1 MLRQHSNRL
10 NTEEL
15 LRFLYQTCQELGLMK
30 ELLKL
35 PLGLA
40 EQVGCL
46 VPATFLSTR
55 AKHDPGMLINKMFFH
70 VVTIPSLK
78 MYLFVCV

>member
-46 VPATFLSTR
+46 VTATFLSTR